1 MAQRKPK
8 EKAKR
13 VNPSTTAEH
22 ERRINMVYEMLLSG
36 LSRYEISTNLEKQG
50 IKVTYRQITNYI
62 SDATKLINEDYSEN
76 RETVRNKFLAQYNLL
91 LKKCI
96 LSKDYKTAASI
107 LEKQSKMIGVA
118 EPSDKNINDKE
129 LNISHTIVTRTQTDN
144 AEMDFTD
151 NGD

>member
-1 MAQRKPK
+1 MAKRKSK
-8 EKAKR
+8 ENAKR

-118 EPSDKNINDKE
+118 EPKEDNDKD
-129 LNISHTIVTRTQTDN
+129 NTIEFIHKIVR
-144 AEMDFTD
+144 
-151 NGD
+151 